1 MINKT
6 LAILGA
12 GDLGKQIAH
21 YALTDKHYERVV
33 FFDDFFKNTKVDN
46 MPFWG
51 TSNNIESAFNKG
63 KFDELIIGIGYKH
76 LNNKKGFYEKFKN
89 KIPFG
94 KLIHSSAWVDST
106 SVIEEGCVI
115 YPRCIIDA
123 KSIIKANSVLNI
135 GCSISH
141 DSVISSHCFLSPRV
155 AIAGFTTIEEE
166 CVIGIN
172 STIID
177 NLCVIAKSKI
187 GAGSVVINSID
198 KPGLYVGNP
207 ARFIR

>member
-21 YALTDKHYERVV
+21 YALTDRHYKNVV
-33 FFDDFFKNTKVDN
+33 FFDDFFKGTQIHNV
-46 MPFWG
+46 PFLG
-51 TSNNIESAFNKG
+51 NSSEIESAFKNQE
-63 KFDELIIGIGYKH
+63 FDELIIGIGYKH
-76 LNNKKGFYEKFKN
+76 LTHKKAVYESFKG

-94 KLIHSSAWVDST
+94 KIIHSSSWVDDT
-106 SVIEEGCVI
+106 VVIEEGCVI
-115 YPRCIIDA
+115 YPRCIIDD
-123 KSIIKANSVLNI
+123 KCVIKANTILNI
-135 GCSISH
+135 GCSVSH

-155 AIAGFTTIEEE
+155 AIAGFTIIEEE

-172 STIID
+172 ATVID
-177 NLCVIAKSKI
+177 NVTILEKTKI
-187 GAGSVVINSID
+187 GAGTVVIETIEKS
-198 KPGLYVGNP
+198 GLYVGNP